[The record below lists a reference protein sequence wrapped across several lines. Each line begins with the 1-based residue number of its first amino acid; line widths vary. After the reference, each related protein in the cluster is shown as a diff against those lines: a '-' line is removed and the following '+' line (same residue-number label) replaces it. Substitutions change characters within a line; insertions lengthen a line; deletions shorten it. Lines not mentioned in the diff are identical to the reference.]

1 MLASSHRRPGAA
13 ACLRLTI
20 RPPPPHSP
28 SFHSPCTVH
37 SPSCH
42 CLFTAFE
49 CPFTVFYLAFA
60 SRPGKFF
67 MLTVRNG
74 GGDRYNVRTRESVR
88 VAALPPRPQPLSTPV
103 EGPPPPLLSS
113 HSTHFLFFRVQSS
126 EHPASSHCLCRSP
139 GLTSTTRPR
148 RCSELQ
154 SEQATGSRLLGAPPE
169 HGCSSEAA
177 LRLRLLGGGRGEK
190 AVGWQRLAGNIV
202 HTACEVT
209 TEFTDVS
216 WYHNMV
222 CTLLWPQSGQ
232 HNFSQ

>member
-1 MLASSHRRPGAA
+1 M
-13 ACLRLTI
+13 
-20 RPPPPHSP
+20 
-28 SFHSPCTVH
+28 SFHCLLPGLCLAARQVLHADRSERRWRSLQRSHPRVGARRCTATTTATSEH
-37 SPSCH
+37 SCRG
-42 CLFTAFE
+42 T
-49 CPFTVFYLAFA
+49 
-60 SRPGKFF
+60 
-67 MLTVRNG
+67 
-74 GGDRYNVRTRESVR
+74 
-88 VAALPPRPQPLSTPV
+88 PL
-103 EGPPPPLLSS
+103 PLLSS